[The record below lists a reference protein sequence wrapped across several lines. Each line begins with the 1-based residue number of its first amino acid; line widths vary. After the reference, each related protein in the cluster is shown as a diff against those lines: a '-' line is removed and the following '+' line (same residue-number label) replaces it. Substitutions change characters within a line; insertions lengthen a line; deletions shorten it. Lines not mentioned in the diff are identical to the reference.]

1 MSLLLRVETSL
12 GRAARGTQI
21 DRQGSGDQEI
31 RRSGDQ
37 GIGRSGDQEIRSSGD
52 QQFRR
57 HRDVAVAPDD
67 DPCGGRGGG
76 AGDANNREEQSRV
89 EQSKLSKVK

>member
-31 RRSGDQ
+31 RR
-37 GIGRSGDQEIRSSGD
+37 SGD